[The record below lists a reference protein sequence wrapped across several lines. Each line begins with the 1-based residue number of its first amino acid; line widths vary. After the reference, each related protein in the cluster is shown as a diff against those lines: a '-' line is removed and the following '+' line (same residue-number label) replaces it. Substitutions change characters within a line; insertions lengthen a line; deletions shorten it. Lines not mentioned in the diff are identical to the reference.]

1 MTTDNHP
8 VQQAE
13 AVHARK
19 FGIRDMVGYALGD
32 VGNNFTFNLVN
43 SFLMIF
49 YTNVFGLA
57 GAMVGALFMA
67 ARLVDAFV
75 DVMVGRLIDNSRM
88 THKGRFTPWVMRMKY
103 PLAAAA
109 ILLFLPAARSLPMS
123 TRVIYAFITY
133 LAWGIFYSFVNIPY
147 GSMASAISG
156 DPHHK
161 TSLSTARS
169 IGSASGAAIV
179 SYVVPLVMY
188 AGSSRQINPHRFFM
202 GATIFALLGL
212 LCYVGLTTLT
222 VERIRMDK
230 TERVPLGRM
239 FSEMFHNKALI
250 MLVIIDIV
258 VVINQNL
265 SGVTLTYL
273 FNDYFQNKTAMSI
286 ALVFNFTT
294 VILVAPFAQTLV
306 RKFGRKESATVALL
320 FAGLVY
326 AVLLI
331 ARVHN
336 PWVFLVGLF
345 FGSLGAGVFNL
356 MVWAFITDVIDAQEV
371 MTGKREDGIIY
382 GVNSF
387 ARKLAQ
393 AIAGGIGGF
402 MLSAIGYK
410 SSSTGGVTQSP
421 TVVGRLYTLGV
432 SVPTI
437 CCLLA
442 GVLMLAYPLT
452 RDKVVA
458 NAAELARR
466 HEAQAAENPGGQD

>member
-1 MTTDNHP
+1 MSTITTKG
-8 VQQAE
+8 QKAK
-13 AVHARK
+13 AVNARD
-19 FGIRDMVGYALGD
+19 FDIRDMIGYALGD

-57 GAMVGALFMA
+57 AALVGALFMA

-75 DVMVGRLIDNSRM
+75 DIMVGRLIDNSKM
-88 THKGRFTPWVMRMKY
+88 TKRGRFTPWVMRMKF
-103 PLAAAA
+103 PLAASA
-109 ILLFLPAARSLPMS
+109 ILPFLPTAGHLPMT
-123 TRVIYAFITY
+123 TRVVYAFVTY

-156 DPHHK
+156 KPRDK

-179 SYVVPLVMY
+179 SYVVPLIMY
-188 AGSSRQINPHRFFM
+188 GSNSHQINPHRFFM
-202 GATIFALLGL
+202 GAAIFAVLGL
-212 LCYVGLTTLT
+212 FCYIGLTMLA
-222 VERIRMDK
+222 VERIRIDK
-230 TERVPLGRM
+230 TERVPLGKM
-239 FSEMFHNKALI
+239 FSEMAHNRALV

-306 RKFGRKESATVALL
+306 RNFGRKESATVAL
-320 FAGLVY
+320 
-326 AVLLI
+326 
-331 ARVHN
+331 
-336 PWVFLVGLF
+336 F
-345 FGSLGAGVFNL
+345 FGAGVFNL

-371 MTGKREDGIIY
+371 MSGEREDGVIY

-393 AIAGGIGGF
+393 AIAGGIGGA
-402 MLSAIGYK
+402 MLTMIGYQ
-410 SSSTGGVTQSP
+410 SSSQGGAVQSES
-421 TVVGRLYTLGV
+421 VVNHLYTLATAI
-432 SVPTI
+432 PTI
-437 CCLLA
+437 CCLGAAL
-442 GVLMLAYPLT
+442 LMLGYPLT
-452 RDKVVA
+452 RDTVVA
-458 NAAELARR
+458 NADELARR
-466 HEAQAAENPGGQD
+466 HAVQAEQNS